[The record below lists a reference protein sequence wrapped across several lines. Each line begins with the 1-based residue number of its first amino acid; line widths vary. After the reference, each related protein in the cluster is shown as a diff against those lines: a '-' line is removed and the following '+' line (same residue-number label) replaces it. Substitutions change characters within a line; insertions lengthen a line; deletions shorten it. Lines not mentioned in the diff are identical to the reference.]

1 MTIKKTRKN
10 KSVKNNNSST
20 ESKVHTIPEL
30 RRAFEEID
38 RFVKSKHPTT
48 QEFQAKWKQFFGKQV
63 STESAEDYLSFVR
76 ETVKTAIQKGGAA
89 PLSYEMRPGADIP
102 YGNFPSYVSSGF
114 GVSVPIDSFPVSYQA
129 GAPNPSPAQA
139 TLLKG
144 GARKTRKMKKTQKG
158 GGMLTEM
165 MTRFFPASSPPSL
178 GQETQMSLKGASI
191 SIPSDPTINA
201 LKFVPVGGASHSIN
215 TIDVSR
221 SV

>member
-10 KSVKNNNSST
+10 KSVKTINST

-48 QEFQAKWKQFFGKQV
+48 QEFQAKWKQIFGKQV
-63 STESAEDYLSFVR
+63 STESAQDYLSFVR
-76 ETVKTAIQKGGAA
+76 ESVKTAIQKGGAA
-89 PLSYEMRPGADIP
+89 PLSYDMRAGADIP
-102 YGNFPSYVSSGF
+102 FGNFPPYVSSGF
-114 GVSVPIDSFPVSYQA
+114 GVSVPRDSFPESYQA

-144 GARKTRKMKKTQKG
+144 GARKTRKIRKQKG
-158 GGMLTEM
+158 GGMITEM
-165 MTRFFPASSPPSL
+165 MTRLFPASSPPSL
-178 GQETQMSLKGASI
+178 GQETQMSLKGAPI
-191 SIPSDPTINA
+191 SIPGDPTVNA
-201 LKFVPVGGASHSIN
+201 FKFVPVGGASQSISAL
-215 TIDVSR
+215 DVSR